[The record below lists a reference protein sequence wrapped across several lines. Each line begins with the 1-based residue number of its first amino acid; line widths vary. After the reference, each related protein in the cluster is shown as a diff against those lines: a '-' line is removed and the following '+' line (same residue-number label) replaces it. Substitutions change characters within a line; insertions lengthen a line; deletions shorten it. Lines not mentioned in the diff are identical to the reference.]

1 MSTRASLMGPS
12 RWRWGLRGG
21 HEWGVVYMGAG
32 DRGKGLAGVAAER
45 VEHVCRESSPSLRC
59 GSSGRAGDAGVGQDQ
74 QVQVSVVEVVRTNP
88 AARTRS
94 MSTSEA
100 SKARLCWAANRL
112 TVGSDGSVLLCLSL
126 VWVRSSPH
134 C

>member
-21 HEWGVVYMGAG
+21 HEWGVIYKGAG

-74 QVQVSVVEVVRTNP
+74 QVQVSNAAPPAHHGERRFGGVAFCCGHGVTNGVRLVVFVAVDPESSVV
-88 AARTRS
+88 
-94 MSTSEA
+94 
-100 SKARLCWAANRL
+100 
-112 TVGSDGSVLLCLSL
+112 
-126 VWVRSSPH
+126 
-134 C
+134 